1 MIEKTALLKE
11 MFDIQQEIGLSLEY
25 ETDARDVWPKRW
37 NTLFKRI
44 QDWPD
49 MEIEAAIDATSDATE
64 VDLEAAFGGTAEE
77 IVI

>member
-1 MIEKTALLKE
+1 MNVDDRLKRSE
-11 MFDIQQEIGLSLEY
+11 SFCIAPS
-25 ETDARDVWPKRW
+25 PNRW
-37 NTLFKRI
+37 DTLFKRI

-49 MEIEAAIDATSDATE
+49 MEIEAAINATSDAIK